1 MADPLSV
8 IGTVIGLITA
18 ADAAYDKIK
27 AIKDLPEAFAEVSLR
42 LPIAREILRKI
53 DEKYENLSVATA
65 KIIAPIIESCFKNA
79 EALKTILEALPPP
92 KDATSNWDSI
102 VKKYISIIKI
112 RGKKERVETLTR
124 NILKDIQLLAD
135 HETIR
140 EAADQSQL
148 KKLEDAIKAIED
160 VEASISDELLEES
173 RGVNITHGG
182 QGAQNFQVGDNN
194 KQFSHFGTGHVIET
208 ANFGPSSENRKA
220 KALKRLNSPSC
231 REHKDRNPKAT
242 ANTCKW
248 FTEHTKFNDWL
259 GDNHSPLLW
268 VSADPGCG
276 KSVLARHLI
285 DQVLPS
291 LRQSSMII
299 YFFFKY
305 GNEDQEHA
313 LKAVKGL
320 LDQLLRNGSPLFAE
334 SILNSL
340 EELGETK
347 LDSFSE
353 LWNVLHRVMRHR
365 KSDKIIC
372 VLDALDECKEGW
384 DDLARGLGDIAKSR
398 SASTRILLLSRPYRV
413 IQNGIMQGGMS
424 VIHLH
429 GEDTVEVDKISTEI
443 NLVIKERVNKL
454 DVGPRNR
461 ERVYEEISQREN
473 RTYLWAHLIC
483 DMLSEVDF
491 VTSDLHEHLRQLP
504 ATVEDMYENILNRSS
519 DIRKAKTLLHI
530 VVVAARPFSLEEM
543 AMAMAV
549 ESCSSSDEKPPV
561 IETAIFQKS
570 IRNICGLFLVI
581 KDDKVFLI
589 HQTAREFLTKE
600 SSRSARKAAR
610 SGTALNW
617 KGCLD
622 QDESN
627 KLMTSICLRYLL
639 YVGDHDP
646 PPRAEGGLK
655 YEFEVTTMYE
665 YAATYWISH
674 YQSSNLYGSSEFIR
688 DILRLFDTEWPS
700 CRIWHNVFEWNHR
713 MSFYLE
719 HAYEHNGSCRMTS
732 LELVSFHGLEAPFK
746 TLLKEGT
753 HNLLESKALF
763 YAVESGNNDLVQL
776 IIDEMMNQ
784 PNFFSR
790 RNSFKINL
798 HLLLAVDG
806 RHEAIFETIMN
817 FKRAEIDRS
826 YERIA
831 PGHVEQIG
839 RSTGPSTRNELGEKV
854 KHSRGRK
861 RSTSIRYCPKESWLE
876 QEALIRAARSGQL
889 AIVRKLLKKFRVD
902 PAYAQDSN
910 GNKPFANAAKYG
922 HVDVVKFLLK
932 YRRVDPDTQ
941 ISALGIQG
949 GINQYGFYYYDL
961 PEHAASQT
969 PISLAAEHG
978 HLDVVNVLL
987 ESGKVRSDSRDDHGR
1002 TPLSHAARHGHLD
1015 VVNVLLESGKVRPD
1029 SQDNYGRTSL
1039 SHAAGARYLDA
1050 AEKLLKID
1058 RVDINSRDAGGIT
1071 PLAYAARHG
1080 NYAVVKTFL
1089 DTGNVDERSKML
1101 SLALAVQDWH
1111 ETIVDIVDLLLSSD
1125 SLEANLSDETK
1136 MKLTS
1141 LAVKNY
1147 HLPVLRFLH
1156 ERWKPYL
1163 GLTNTRRILDGSL
1176 IAQAITSP
1184 VRVFEYI
1191 FDAGQLDVNV
1201 EYSWEHENGSI
1212 HYSTLLRR
1220 AARENMPGIVKAL
1233 LSRGADVNLRSG
1245 RKGETPLITGV
1256 KCCHWSAVDALLF
1269 AGGIDLSLRY
1279 RGQALENLERIISEG
1294 Q

>member
-65 KIIAPIIESCFKNA
+65 KIIAPTIESCRKNA

-140 EAADQSQL
+140 EAADQTQL

-173 RGVNITHGG
+173 RGLNITHGG

-347 LDSFSE
+347 LDSFNE

-424 VIHLH
+424 VIHLR

-543 AMAMAV
+543 ATAMAV

-688 DILRLFDTEWPS
+688 DILRLFDTKWPS
-700 CRIWHNVFEWNHR
+700 CRIWHNVFEWNH
-713 MSFYLE
+713 
-719 HAYEHNGSCRMTS
+719 
-732 LELVSFHGLEAPFK
+732 P
-746 TLLKEGT
+746 
-753 HNLLESKALF
+753 
-763 YAVESGNNDLVQL
+763 
-776 IIDEMMNQ
+776 
-784 PNFFSR
+784 
-790 RNSFKINL
+790 
-798 HLLLAVDG
+798 
-806 RHEAIFETIMN
+806 
-817 FKRAEIDRS
+817 
-826 YERIA
+826 
-831 PGHVEQIG
+831 
-839 RSTGPSTRNELGEKV
+839 
-854 KHSRGRK
+854 
-861 RSTSIRYCPKESWLE
+861 
-876 QEALIRAARSGQL
+876 RSGQL

-902 PAYAQDSN
+902 PAYAQDSS

-949 GINQYGFYYYDL
+949 GINQYGFYYYVL

-1002 TPLSHAARHGHLD
+1002 TPLSYAAEYGHLD
-1015 VVNVLLESGKVRPD
+1015 VVNVLLESGKVRSD
-1029 SQDNYGRTSL
+1029 SRDDHGRTPLSYAAEYGHLDVVNVLLESGKVRSDSRDDHGRTPL

-1071 PLAYAARHG
+1071 PLGYAARHG

-1147 HLPVLRFLH
+1147 HLPVLR
-1156 ERWKPYL
+1156 
-1163 GLTNTRRILDGSL
+1163 
-1176 IAQAITSP
+1176 
-1184 VRVFEYI
+1184 
-1191 FDAGQLDVNV
+1191 
-1201 EYSWEHENGSI
+1201 YSME
-1212 HYSTLLRR
+1212 
-1220 AARENMPGIVKAL
+1220 A
-1233 LSRGADVNLRSG
+1233 
-1245 RKGETPLITGV
+1245 
-1256 KCCHWSAVDALLF
+1256 
-1269 AGGIDLSLRY
+1269 
-1279 RGQALENLERIISEG
+1279 
-1294 Q
+1294 